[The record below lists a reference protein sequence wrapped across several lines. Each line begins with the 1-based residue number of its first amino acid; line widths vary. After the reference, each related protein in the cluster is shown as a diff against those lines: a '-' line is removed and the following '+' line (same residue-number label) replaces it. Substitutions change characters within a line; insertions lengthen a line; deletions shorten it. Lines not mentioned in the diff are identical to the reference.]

1 MMRKVLQSILV
12 IFLGLGLLLSAQK
25 VEAVDANRQ
34 SNVAVTNTS
43 IVINNYEFGP
53 GVDKIVL
60 QTNASLR
67 NVDASS
73 ATVTTAGI
81 TRQVTNAYLSD
92 ANGNAVKSRG
102 GRNTSQYITLELSVS
117 YNNDDPAQS
126 ASPFSFDLST
136 YRNTWVSSY
145 VVKVEG
151 LNVTPLYGYNSTQL
165 NAEQE
170 AINNKITP
178 SANRF
183 TERGSY
189 SLSYAAYQPESAA
202 GGEKNPLIVWLHGIG
217 EAGTDINFP
226 LLANEVNLLTEDTI
240 QNHFTST
247 GIGSQ
252 RGAYVLVPQSPTAW
266 GQNQAELMDTINQY
280 IAAHPDIDSSRVYL
294 IGGSNGAAMSVQMGL
309 AYPNT
314 FAALGPIA
322 APLSYQMTIADS
334 GEEIYSLDEST
345 LTALKDQPMWFITAR
360 SDASVPVDTNTL
372 PYYKALLNGGATNK
386 WLTYYESV
394 VGTELAQEYN
404 GHWSWI
410 YLFHDQATGVQNTT
424 NVVTW
429 SGLTGMVATNPT
441 NGGDAQAQVNGV
453 SYNNIFDWLNAQN
466 ATN

>member
-12 IFLGLGLLLSAQK
+12 TFLGLGLLLSAQK

-92 ANGNAVKSRG
+92 ANGNAVQSRG

-183 TERGSY
+183 TEHGSY
-189 SLSYAAYQPESAA
+189 SLSYAAYQPESAT

-247 GIGSQ
+247 GTGSQ

-309 AYPNT
+309 TYPNT
-314 FAALGPIA
+314 FAALVPIA

-334 GEEIYSLDEST
+334 DE
-345 LTALKDQPMWFITAR
+345 
-360 SDASVPVDTNTL
+360 
-372 PYYKALLNGGATNK
+372 
-386 WLTYYESV
+386 
-394 VGTELAQEYN
+394 
-404 GHWSWI
+404 
-410 YLFHDQATGVQNTT
+410 
-424 NVVTW
+424 
-429 SGLTGMVATNPT
+429 
-441 NGGDAQAQVNGV
+441 
-453 SYNNIFDWLNAQN
+453 
-466 ATN
+466 

>member
-12 IFLGLGLLLSAQK
+12 TFLGLGLLLSAQK

-43 IVINNYEFGP
+43 IVINNYKFGP
-53 GVDKIVL
+53 GVYKIVL

-92 ANGNAVKSRG
+92 ANGNAVQSRG

-117 YNNDDPAQS
+117 YNNDDPVQS

-189 SLSYAAYQPESAA
+189 SLSYAAYQPESAT
-202 GGEKNPLIVWLHGIG
+202 GGEKNPLIVWLRGIG
-217 EAGTDINFP
+217 EAGTDINLP

-240 QNHFTST
+240 
-247 GIGSQ
+247 
-252 RGAYVLVPQSPTAW
+252 
-266 GQNQAELMDTINQY
+266 
-280 IAAHPDIDSSRVYL
+280 
-294 IGGSNGAAMSVQMGL
+294 
-309 AYPNT
+309 
-314 FAALGPIA
+314 
-322 APLSYQMTIADS
+322 
-334 GEEIYSLDEST
+334 
-345 LTALKDQPMWFITAR
+345 
-360 SDASVPVDTNTL
+360 
-372 PYYKALLNGGATNK
+372 
-386 WLTYYESV
+386 
-394 VGTELAQEYN
+394 
-404 GHWSWI
+404 
-410 YLFHDQATGVQNTT
+410 
-424 NVVTW
+424 
-429 SGLTGMVATNPT
+429 
-441 NGGDAQAQVNGV
+441 
-453 SYNNIFDWLNAQN
+453 
-466 ATN
+466 